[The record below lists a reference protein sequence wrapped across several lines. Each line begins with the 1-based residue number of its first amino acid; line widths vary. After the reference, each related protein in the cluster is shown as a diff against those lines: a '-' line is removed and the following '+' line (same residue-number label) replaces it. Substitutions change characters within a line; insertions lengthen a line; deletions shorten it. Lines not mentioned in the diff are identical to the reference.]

1 MYKQPLIRGL
11 VGTVIALGL
20 INVAA
25 AEHQSWH
32 YDASSDT
39 VRFAV
44 SGPNS
49 GDSGNREYPAPREN
63 DLQSWRYDVYSDT
76 VFFAG
81 GGNRESGRASS
92 AAADASI
99 AMNNNLP
106 WYYYN

>member
-1 MYKQPLIRGL
+1 MYKQQLISGL

-20 INVAA
+20 INVAS

-49 GDSGNREYPAPREN
+49 EDSGNREYSAPREN
-63 DLQSWRYDVYSDT
+63 ELQSWRYDVSSDT
-76 VFFAG
+76 VLFAG
-81 GGNRESGRASS
+81 DGNRESGSAPSAEASS
-92 AAADASI
+92 ST
-99 AMNNNLP
+99 AMDNTLP
-106 WYYYN
+106 WYFYN